1 METLHETIRTIR
13 NQLRLAMNG
22 VTATSMREKGL
33 RYKLNFGVSYPEI
46 KTIAQQHE
54 PSTPLAHALWATDCR
69 ELKILATLLQ
79 PPHEFP
85 LSEALRWIEEV
96 PYPEIVE
103 FLCKHLLAHLP
114 DAEELVTTLYARTD
128 DGRFYAIDATI
139 KTFDVRWKREELYV
153 ADNNPCAIGCCGGVL
168 AFATRN
174 GLITALDA
182 ADGRTLWQY
191 KIGNTGINAMTPISA
206 TDWLLT
212 TLDGLLVR
220 LTIKK

>member
-1 METLHETIRTIR
+1 MVVTVNGGVVAIDAVDGQILWQSPDNDRFIAS
-13 NQLRLAMNG
+13 LA
-22 VTATSMREKGL
+22 
-33 RYKLNFGVSYPEI
+33 
-46 KTIAQQHE
+46 
-54 PSTPLAHALWATDCR
+54 
-69 ELKILATLLQ
+69 
-79 PPHEFP
+79 
-85 LSEALRWIEEV
+85 LSGDEQ
-96 PYPEIVE
+96 
-103 FLCKHLLAHLP
+103 
-114 DAEELVTTLYARTD
+114 TLYARTD